1 MADDCRS
8 SLAVQV
14 GHRLAIAGG
23 MSHGTYQ
30 VHYPVHGVAAAW
42 QQPKKST
49 PSALAKLFG
58 VTAPSCSVSWVR
70 DDGGTGRT
78 LRMPTSTVSYQSSHA
93 TAGYGNERRPFPG
106 PERPCSHFDGQA
118 IHQIHILQDGCTIAE

>member
-14 GHRLAIAGG
+14 WHRFAIAGG
-23 MSHGTYQ
+23 MSHGTYK
-30 VHYPVHGVAAAW
+30 VHYPVHGVTAAW

-58 VTAPSCSVSWVR
+58 VTAPSCSVSW
-70 DDGGTGRT
+70 
-78 LRMPTSTVSYQSSHA
+78 
-93 TAGYGNERRPFPG
+93 N
-106 PERPCSHFDGQA
+106 FDGQA
-118 IHQIHILQDGCTIAE
+118 IHQIHILQDRCTIAE